1 MTTKSTVHKAGELE
15 AIRGIAACAV
25 ICYHFSLAFGEPARL
40 RGLWA
45 FLYNMVF
52 SGPPAVVIF
61 FVLSGVVLPLSFFRS
76 GGDANVVAVGAT
88 NRFLRLA
95 FLIFLTTM
103 GAYSI
108 FALGLNY
115 AKAAAEISGSSWLM
129 QVGYPN
135 PTEHFQPDFA
145 TALHQSIF
153 GTLLENRSDF
163 NVSLWTM
170 HHELYGSFV
179 SFGLA
184 LLFFRAPMRVVWIIA
199 LLAVV
204 ALQFTAWRLIPF
216 VVGTALSAFLFRNPG
231 LTLRPVFSISI
242 IVVGAILYRYHVK
255 NADHWPTAYWPW
267 GSEDQKAWLI
277 HTVAG
282 SCLILGVVTN
292 ESVRRAMNARWLVA
306 IGRHS
311 FAMYAAHMLL
321 VSSLAS
327 FVFIHATPMGKV
339 PALVITTIIFAVA
352 LATVSYVLTRLDER
366 GTKSAQSF
374 VRRALGFKRDRSRI
388 APVPQAHEAVKYS
401 T

>member
-1 MTTKSTVHKAGELE
+1 MTTKLTVHKAGELE
-15 AIRGIAACAV
+15 AIRGLAACAV
-25 ICYHFSLAFGEPARL
+25 ICYHFSLAFSAPEKL

-45 FLYNMVF
+45 FLYNMLF

-76 GGDANVVAVGAT
+76 GGDTNVVAVGAT

-108 FALGLNY
+108 YALGLNY
-115 AKAAAEISGSSWLM
+115 AKAAAEISGSSWLI

-135 PTEHFQPDFA
+135 PTGHFQPNFA
-145 TALHQSIF
+145 TAVQQSLF

-179 SFGLA
+179 SFALA

-199 LLAVV
+199 LLAVI

-231 LTLRPVFSISI
+231 LTLRPSFSISI
-242 IVVGAILYRYHVK
+242 IVVGAIFYRYHVK

-282 SCLILGVVTN
+282 ACLIVGVVTN
-292 ESVRRAMNARWLVA
+292 ESVRRALNARWLVS

-327 FVFIHATPMGKV
+327 FVFIQAAPLGRAPV
-339 PALVITTIIFAVA
+339 LVITAIVFAVA
-352 LATVSYVLTRLDER
+352 LAAVSYVLTRLDER
-366 GTKSAQSF
+366 WTKSAQSF
-374 VRRALGFKRDRSRI
+374 VRRLLGLKRDQEKRSSEKSVQGADRYP
-388 APVPQAHEAVKYS
+388 A
-401 T
+401 

>member
-1 MTTKSTVHKAGELE
+1 MAARPTTHKAGELE
-15 AIRGIAACAV
+15 AVRGLAACAV
-25 ICYHFSLAFGEPARL
+25 VVGHFCSAFFQPGSLT
-40 RGLWA
+40 GLMSNL
-45 FLYNMVF
+45 FDMFF

-76 GGDANVVAVGAT
+76 GGDTNVVAAGAA

-95 FLIFLTTM
+95 FLIFVTTM
-103 GAYSI
+103 GAYLI

-115 AKAAAEISGSSWLM
+115 AKSAAEISGSSWLI

-135 PTEHFQPDFA
+135 PTGHFQPNFA
-145 TALHQSIF
+145 TALQQSLF

-179 SFGLA
+179 SFALA

-199 LLAVV
+199 LLAVI

-231 LTLRPVFSISI
+231 FTLRPSFSISI

-282 SCLILGVVTN
+282 ACLIVGVVTN
-292 ESVRRAMNARWLVA
+292 ERVRRALNARWLVS

-311 FAMYAAHMLL
+311 FAMYAVHMLL

-327 FVFIHATPMGKV
+327 FVFIHAAPLGK
-339 PALVITTIIFAVA
+339 ASAFLITAVVFAAA
-352 LATVSYVLTRLDER
+352 LATVSHALTRLDER
-366 GTKSAQSF
+366 WTKSAQSF
-374 VRRALGFKRDRSRI
+374 VRRVLGLKRGQEKKPSENSSQHAGRFT
-388 APVPQAHEAVKYS
+388 A
-401 T
+401 

>member
-15 AIRGIAACAV
+15 AIRGLAACAV
-25 ICYHFSLAFGEPARL
+25 ICYHFSLAFGNPERL

-45 FLYNMVF
+45 VLYNMFF

-76 GGDANVVAVGAT
+76 GGDTNVVAVAAT

-95 FLIFLTTM
+95 FLIFLTTI

-115 AKAAAEISGSSWLM
+115 AKAAAEISGSSWLI

-135 PTEHFQPDFA
+135 PTEHFQPDLA
-145 TALHQSIF
+145 TALQQSLF

-170 HHELYGSFV
+170 HHELFGSFV
-179 SFGLA
+179 SFALA

-231 LTLRPVFSISI
+231 LTLRPIFSISI
-242 IVVGAILYRYHVK
+242 ILVGAILYRYHIK

-277 HTVAG
+277 HTAAG
-282 SCLILGVVTN
+282 TCLILGVVTN
-292 ESVRRAMNARWLVA
+292 EGVRRVMNARWLVS

-327 FVFIHATPMGKV
+327 FVFIQAAPLGKA
-339 PALVITTIIFAVA
+339 PALTIASVVFAVS
-352 LATVSYVLTRLDER
+352 LAAVSYVLTRLDER
-366 GTKSAQSF
+366 WTKGAQSF
-374 VRRALGFKRDRSRI
+374 VRKVLGLKRGQEQRYSEDAVQRADRYP
-388 APVPQAHEAVKYS
+388 A
-401 T
+401 